1 MTVFPSDETDA
12 QQIRRG
18 SADSQSGTATPNHR
32 ARGTQEWQMLVE
44 CCDAVSLVRVRDG
57 MTKGLAPVIGYLRS
71 AHPGVL
77 ARVDTDAVRRL
88 FKRVLKAV
96 DPELAKIVIASV
108 SFPTKK
114 FWKADDFAR

>member
-18 SADSQSGTATPNHR
+18 SADSQSGTATPSHR
-32 ARGTQEWQMLVE
+32 ARDTQEWQMLVE

-71 AHPGVL
+71 VHRKGV
-77 ARVDTDAVRRL
+77 TGIDADDGTRL

-96 DPELAKIVIASV
+96 DPELAKIVIA
-108 SFPTKK
+108 
-114 FWKADDFAR
+114 